1 MCSEPVTFGGG
12 SAMLKCGRCEA
23 ASVTGVLLDPL
34 GVARARGRAARCLLG
49 QGGAAREDEERTSAV
64 RRARQPDTR
73 RAAVCAANV
82 AANLLTP
89 PTVLV
94 EVAVRASSLI
104 RPVHARFGQPGL
116 RTPRRGG

>member
-1 MCSEPVTFGGG
+1 MCSDPVTFGGG
-12 SAMLKCGRCEA
+12 SAMLKCGRLEA
-23 ASVTGVLLDPL
+23 AS
-34 GVARARGRAARCLLG
+34 ARLRRTRKG
-49 QGGAAREDEERTSAV
+49 TSAV

-94 EVAVRASSLI
+94 EVAVHAPSLRVHTRVAQLAAPGRALAGW
-104 RPVHARFGQPGL
+104 PAVGAATAL
-116 RTPRRGG
+116 RAPRAGG